1 VANSPFKAILD
12 ACVLFRA
19 TLRDTLLRAASA
31 GLYEVY
37 WSDIILEEVSRNLV
51 KTGTMNTEQA
61 QRLIRRMREFFRD
74 ATVTGFEDLIGSM
87 TNDEKDRHVLA
98 AAVAAD
104 ADTIVT
110 SNLKDFPEQALAPLK
125 IKAMSPDQFLMSLFG
140 VAPETMTRIVI
151 EQAEQLK
158 NPPKTVG
165 EVLDA
170 IAWVAPQFAAAVRS
184 GLGERE

>member
-1 VANSPFKAILD
+1 MLD
-12 ACVLFRA
+12 ACVIFRA
-19 TLRDTLLRAASA
+19 TLRDPLLRAAAA

-37 WSDIILEEVSRNLV
+37 WSDMILEEVSRNLV
-51 KTGTMNTEQA
+51 KTSTMNTEQA

-74 ATVTGFEDLIGSM
+74 STVTGFEDLIGSM

-98 AAVAAD
+98 AVVVAD

-110 SNLKDFPEQALAPLK
+110 SNLKDFPERALAPLK
-125 IKAMSPDQFLMSLFG
+125 IKAMLPNQFLMSLFG

-158 NPPKTVG
+158 NYPKTVG

-184 GLGERE
+184 GLGEQEYR

>member
-1 VANSPFKAILD
+1 M
-12 ACVLFRA
+12 
-19 TLRDTLLRAASA
+19 
-31 GLYEVY
+31 
-37 WSDIILEEVSRNLV
+37 ILEEVSRNLV
-51 KTGTMNTEQA
+51 KTSTMNTEQA

-74 ATVTGFEDLIGSM
+74 STVTGFEDLIGSM

-98 AAVAAD
+98 AVVVAD

-110 SNLKDFPEQALAPLK
+110 SNLKDFPERALAPLK
-125 IKAMSPDQFLMSLFG
+125 IKAMLPNQFLMSLFG

-158 NPPKTVG
+158 NYPKTVG

-184 GLGERE
+184 GLGEQEYR